1 MAERA
6 THAEPAPAAGWKKDA
21 VALGLLVL
29 LVLPLRLWLL
39 ANTEVAA
46 RDSIGY
52 IRYALEFE
60 TDDWRCVTKHHDQ
73 HPGYAL
79 TVLAVSQP
87 LRLASG
93 QTDAAT
99 MQLAA
104 QLTTVLSAMLL
115 LYP

>member
-6 THAEPAPAAGWKKDA
+6 GLTQPAPACGWKKDA

-39 ANTEVAA
+39 VHTEVAA

-52 IRYALEFE
+52 IRYALKLEAD
-60 TDDWRCVTKHHDQ
+60 DDWREVVSHKDQ

-79 TVLAVSQP
+79 TVLVVSQP
-87 LRLASG
+87 LRAASG

-99 MQLAA
+99 
-104 QLTTVLSAMLL
+104 
-115 LYP
+115 